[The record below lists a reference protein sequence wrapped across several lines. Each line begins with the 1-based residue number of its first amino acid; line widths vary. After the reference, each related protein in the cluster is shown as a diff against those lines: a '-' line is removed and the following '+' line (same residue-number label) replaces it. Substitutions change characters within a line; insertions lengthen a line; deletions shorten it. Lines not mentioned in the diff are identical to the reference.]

1 MRTKIKD
8 TNKLQ
13 NKLAKIKG
21 YKNIIHTLKVTKV
34 KEKKELKIDL
44 QITVKR
50 CRIQLGF
57 I

>member
-13 NKLAKIKG
+13 NKLAKIKE
-21 YKNIIHTLKVTKV
+21 YKNIRRVSKVTEVTGRK
-34 KEKKELKIDL
+34 LKIDL

-50 CRIQLGF
+50 CRTQLDF

>member
-13 NKLAKIKG
+13 NKVAKITG
-21 YKNIIHTLKVTKV
+21 YKNVLHASKVTKV
-34 KEKKELKIDL
+34 KRKKLKINL

-50 CRIQLGF
+50 CRIQLDF
-57 I
+57 N

>member
-21 YKNIIHTLKVTKV
+21 YKNIIHALKVTKV

>member
-21 YKNIIHTLKVTKV
+21 YKNIIHALKVK
-34 KEKKELKIDL
+34 KKKKKKELKIDL